1 MTDNDKHV
9 ITDNGTTDNNN
20 SWLQTVLS
28 EYNIDNPTHFAS
40 STLSVCFIVHTMYCM
55 IHVKNIV
62 IMLQAKQ
69 GLHRYPLSP
78 LHLPTSPLS
87 PFITSYHPSTPSLIT
102 LITLSSLPIT
112 SL

>member
-28 EYNIDNPTHFAS
+28 EHNIDNPTHFAS
-40 STLSVCFIVHTMYCM
+40 STLSVCFIVQTMYCM

-69 GLHRYPLSP
+69 GLHPLPSITPPPSQITFITLYHILSP
-78 LHLPTSPLS
+78 LPP
-87 PFITSYHPSTPSLIT
+87 IT
-102 LITLSSLPIT
+102 LITLSSPPIT